1 MLLKDAQNY
10 AHIYHCLWLTSC
22 NIVYWKLF
30 SIVSIVVLY
39 LDFVDEDVTTCYSW
53 DRRNLPLTVTCF
65 YQITFFFAFWYPWIC
80 FISFYFYNL
89 CWKTNAFI
97 LFLYLQEN
105 NAIAV
110 LDLASEHIEDI
121 YPLGYKSWENSRLDA
136 SNKDNGKT

>member
-1 MLLKDAQNY
+1 M
-10 AHIYHCLWLTSC
+10 HIYITAYDWLHAILYIESFSQ
-22 NIVYWKLF
+22 LF
-30 SIVSIVVLY
+30 LYIVVLY

-65 YQITFFFAFWYPWIC
+65 YRITFFFSFLV
-80 FISFYFYNL
+80 STNLFYFYNL

-136 SNKDNGKT
+136 SNRDNGKT